1 MEPYKC
7 AIHTKYGKYKL
18 KATKDVKTMY
28 SINAAKKEVGV
39 ILNLGGKDTN
49 CIQNKVLYSV
59 SSFTG
64 NCIQIKVPYEGT
76 VGKIL
81 WIQAGKQNECS
92 IDNQEQRGEKL
103 IHMVHLGITIAKEIN
118 PQLEFLELEDS
129 ASFDCMLPDGTKIA
143 MNSTEHDM
151 AFYQKS
157 YYEKRYGAILIN
169 DRLMEQYT
177 KDMEGFYDTSKKPLH
192 FDFKNNDIE
201 EELLP
206 LYISSENWKEFFDKI
221 NKKYGNKKCTV
232 VVLWIKSALRYIFN
246 DRIYSGLDWKIDV
259 NKIPKIVY
267 EERVLETTGGT
278 RKKKKYVKRSM
289 LGRIFEMDWKKYFLQ
304 FN

>member
-1 MEPYKC
+1 
-7 AIHTKYGKYKL
+7 
-18 KATKDVKTMY
+18 
-28 SINAAKKEVGV
+28 
-39 ILNLGGKDTN
+39 
-49 CIQNKVLYSV
+49 
-59 SSFTG
+59 
-64 NCIQIKVPYEGT
+64 
-76 VGKIL
+76 
-81 WIQAGKQNECS
+81 
-92 IDNQEQRGEKL
+92 
-103 IHMVHLGITIAKEIN
+103 
-118 PQLEFLELEDS
+118 
-129 ASFDCMLPDGTKIA
+129 
-143 MNSTEHDM
+143 
-151 AFYQKS
+151 
-157 YYEKRYGAILIN
+157 
-169 DRLMEQYT
+169 MEQYT